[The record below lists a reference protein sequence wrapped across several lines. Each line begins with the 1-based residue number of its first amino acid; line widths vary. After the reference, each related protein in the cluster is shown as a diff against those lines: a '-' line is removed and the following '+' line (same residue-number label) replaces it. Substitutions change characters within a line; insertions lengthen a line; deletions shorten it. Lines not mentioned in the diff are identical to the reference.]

1 MESAYRLIP
10 ASGNPPIAFELAS
23 LLNTSEWAVWTHP
36 RRCRALRRR
45 SPHHPVRRPSSSC
58 TAKQAFVEVATS
70 RAGKLLEGQLEDGGE
85 GGQGLGKV
93 LEVLSET
100 PVSPEPGEGA
110 LDHPAAR
117 QDDSS
122 LRLTIA
128 TCSSGAL
135 HRSVHLP
142 RAVAAVRPDEFE
154 LREALWILSQLTNIR
169 AIR

>member
-1 MESAYRLIP
+1 VESAYRLIP

-23 LLNTSEWAVWTHP
+23 LLNTSKWAVWTHP

-135 HRSVHLP
+135 LP
-142 RAVAAVRPDEFE
+142 QRP
-154 LREALWILSQLTNIR
+154 LATRCSRCPPQMSSSQGKRCGSCRN
-169 AIR
+169 